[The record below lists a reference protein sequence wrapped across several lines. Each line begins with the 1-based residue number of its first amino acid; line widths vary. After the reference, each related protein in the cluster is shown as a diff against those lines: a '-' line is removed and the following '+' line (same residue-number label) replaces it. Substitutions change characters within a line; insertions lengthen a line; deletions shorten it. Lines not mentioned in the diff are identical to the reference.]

1 MQDQNL
7 VTVALD
13 GTGGDKVDA
22 RSVASAV
29 RFALVLNPSLR
40 VLVYGG
46 QKLKQALSQEKID
59 AKRYDFFSA
68 PECIPQDE
76 DPRKVLEG
84 YYNSAMRKAIEAV
97 RDKKADVVV
106 SSGGTGPLVALS
118 RHILGTVE
126 NMRPALCA
134 RIPAGPEK
142 YSLMLDLG
150 ANTQSKSKD
159 LLSFALLGNAA
170 YKVMYSEEHPRVCVL
185 NVGSERNKGN
195 PLVKEGRDLIEQV
208 KRINCCGFVEADK
221 LFTDEAD
228 VIVTDGFTG
237 NVALKAAEGVASAFL
252 NASGIKKFF
261 SKLARPDWLVPW
273 QYNGSLLLGVDGLVV
288 KSHASAGKE
297 AVAVALAGTVKL
309 ARLNL
314 IDSIKEELKKSV

>member
-13 GTGGDKVDA
+13 GTGGDNVDA

-59 AKRYDFFSA
+59 AKRYEFFSA

-150 ANTQSKSKD
+150 ANAQSKSKD

-195 PLVKEGRDLIEQV
+195 PLV
-208 KRINCCGFVEADK
+208 
-221 LFTDEAD
+221 
-228 VIVTDGFTG
+228 
-237 NVALKAAEGVASAFL
+237 
-252 NASGIKKFF
+252 
-261 SKLARPDWLVPW
+261 
-273 QYNGSLLLGVDGLVV
+273 
-288 KSHASAGKE
+288 
-297 AVAVALAGTVKL
+297 
-309 ARLNL
+309 
-314 IDSIKEELKKSV
+314 